1 MKNDVMSFFRE
12 FNVHGS
18 FAKSLNV
25 TFLVLI
31 PKKGVEDLRDF
42 RLISLVGGLY
52 K

>member
-31 PKKGVEDLRDF
+31 PKKGGRGF
-42 RLISLVGGLY
+42 KGF
-52 K
+52 